1 MQRRLV
7 ESSDIL
13 IRFLI
18 KSVMQIKQNYNV
30 LGSFLDPFTFWI
42 NLWRNSS
49 SLPGDLS
56 RGGTE

>member
-7 ESSDIL
+7 ESSDIR

-30 LGSFLDPFTFWI
+30 LGSFLDQFME
-42 NLWRNSS
+42 
-49 SLPGDLS
+49 GQ
-56 RGGTE
+56 